1 MLPNLDYR
9 PRLSNLRPLLQPSDF
24 VTEAGPKVTPAE
36 VLADC
41 VGYDPEFLDGFAVAW
56 PAASEAIQ
64 GDLLE
69 IPGTLHNRLD
79 YTHFSVAMSARAGW
93 QCS

>member
-9 PRLSNLRPLLQPSDF
+9 PRLSNLRPLQPSDF

-41 VGYDPEFLDGFAVAW
+41 VGYDRNFSM
-56 PAASEAIQ
+56 AS
-64 GDLLE
+64 
-69 IPGTLHNRLD
+69 R
-79 YTHFSVAMSARAGW
+79 
-93 QCS
+93 